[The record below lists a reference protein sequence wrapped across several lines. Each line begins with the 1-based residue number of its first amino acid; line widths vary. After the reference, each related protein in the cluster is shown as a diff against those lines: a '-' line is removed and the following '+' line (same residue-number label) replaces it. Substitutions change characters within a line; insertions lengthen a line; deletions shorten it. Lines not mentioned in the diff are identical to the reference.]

1 LYLIDRFPIIVTAG
15 AGLLG
20 WIAGTMM
27 LSDPGVIKYFGAGV
41 EAYGLIAGAVGALG
55 VMILGEIVKRSKKK
69 A

>member
-20 WIAGTMM
+20 WIAGGMM
-27 LSDPGVIKYFGAGV
+27 LSDPGVIKFLGAGV
-41 EAYGLIAGAVGALG
+41 ESYSLVAGAVGAIG
-55 VMILGEIVKRSKKK
+55 VMGLGELAKRSAKK